1 VSRTGISVALCT
13 YNGAAFLDAQLESIA
28 TQRLAPDELVVC
40 DDGSTDGTLGILDAF
55 SKAALFAVRIHTNE
69 RRLGYVKNFEKAISL
84 CSADVVALADQDDVW
99 DPDKLR
105 ASAEVLEDR
114 PEVGLVCTNAE
125 IVNRDLNPLGVRMA
139 ASLGFG
145 SADQA
150 LVAGG
155 KALQVLVRTNFVTGA
170 TMAFRASYV
179 PDIVPIPEC
188 WVHDGWIALVL
199 ALRSQVAFIDRP
211 LVQYRQH
218 GANQVGAAK
227 KYGLRDLL
235 SGAMPAPSSALRQEA
250 EKWRVARERAAS
262 IDQAA
267 GADLRRL
274 LAKEQHTWARAQLSD
289 VRLARVPRIVR
300 EFVVGNYHRYSA
312 GSGSAM
318 KDLLRS

>member
-1 VSRTGISVALCT
+1 MCT

-28 TQRLAPDELVVC
+28 TQGLAPDELVVC

-55 SKAALFAVRIHTNE
+55 SKASPFAVRIHASE

-84 CSADVVALADQDDVW
+84 CAGEIVALADQDDVW
-99 DPDKLR
+99 DPDKVR
-105 ASAEVLEDR
+105 ASAQVLEDR
-114 PEVGLVCTNAE
+114 PEVGLVCTDAE
-125 IVNRDLNPLGVRMA
+125 IVDRDLNPLGLRMA

-150 LVAGG
+150 LVASG

-170 TMAFRASYV
+170 TMAFRASFV

-188 WVHDGWIALVL
+188 WIHDGWIALVL

-211 LVQYRQH
+211 LVRYRQH
-218 GANQVGAAK
+218 GANQVGAPHRP
-227 KYGLRDLL
+227 GLADLL
-235 SGAMPAPSSALRQEA
+235 SGAMSTPSLGLGQEA

-274 LAKEQHTWARAQLSD
+274 LAKEQHMWARAQLPD

-312 GSGSAM
+312 GSGSAV